1 MSRENLSTIRLEH
14 GQQVDKIDR
23 DIIGSPKESWTN
35 VDTSSNQ
42 SKFVDI
48 INSINDEI
56 NNIYKCGGDIAVDKQ
71 HAKGKMTARE
81 RIKYLVDKG
90 SFFNEIGKFAAHEM
104 YDEYGKINAAGVIV
118 GTGDVNGKKCMIVAN
133 DATVKAGAYF
143 EVTLKKTLRAQQIS
157 IENNLPI
164 IYLVDS
170 AGVFLPLQ
178 DQVFP
183 DEGHFGKIFY
193 NNARMSAMG
202 ITQIACV
209 MGPCVAGGAYLPVMC
224 DKYIIVKG
232 GNMFLAGPALVK
244 AAIGQNIDSE
254 TLGGAET
261 HSSISGT
268 ADYHEEDDISGLDRI
283 KSIISH
289 INFETESTMHQS
301 EALDPNFEIN
311 DVISLFDPDR
321 PSSYNTLEL
330 IARLV
335 DGSEFLEYKK
345 DYGKTIICGT
355 AKIGGY
361 NIGIIANQKSN
372 VKTKLNEI
380 QMGGVIYSDSADKAA
395 RFIMNCNQDKVPLLF
410 LHDVNGFM
418 VGKDAEWG
426 GIAKDGAKLVNVISN
441 STVPKISIVLGGS
454 YGAGNYAM
462 SGRAYNPRF
471 LYAWPSAKIAVMG
484 GDAAAKTLSTIKISK
499 MNNVT
504 EEVKTEIFNE
514 IKDKYTKQSD
524 PRYAAARLWIDE
536 IINPLDT
543 RKVIIESLD
552 VVKNEGKIEKATYG
566 ALQV

>member
-1 MSRENLSTIRLEH
+1 MNNDLIGNKIEDWVNIDISDNRKEYLDLINKYKIEIENIE
-14 GQQVDKIDR
+14 
-23 DIIGSPKESWTN
+23 
-35 VDTSSNQ
+35 
-42 SKFVDI
+42 
-48 INSINDEI
+48 
-56 NNIYKCGGDIAVDKQ
+56 KCGGDIAVEKQ
-71 HAKGKMTARE
+71 HSKGKMTARE
-81 RIKYLVDKG
+81 RIKYLLDEN
-90 SFFNEIGKFAAHEM
+90 SQFNEIGKFAAYDM
-104 YDEYGKINAAGVIV
+104 YKEYGEINAAGVLV
-118 GTGDVNGKKCMIVAN
+118 GTGDIRGKKTIIVAN

-143 EVTLKKTLRAQQIS
+143 EVSLKKTLRAQQIA

-183 DEGHFGKIFY
+183 DEAHFGRIFY
-193 NNARMSAMG
+193 NNAKISSMG

-261 HSSISGT
+261 HSAISGT
-268 ADYHEEDDISGLDRI
+268 ADYHEENDIDGLDRI
-283 KSIISH
+283 KTILSH
-289 INFETESTMHQS
+289 INCKTDSEITRGETLEPKHDI
-301 EALDPNFEIN
+301 E
-311 DVISLFDPDR
+311 DVISLFS
-321 PSSYNTLEL
+321 PSFPKPYNMLE
-330 IARLV
+330 IISRIV
-335 DGSEFLEYKK
+335 DGSTFSEYKK
-345 DYGKTIICGT
+345 DYGKTILCGT
-355 AKIGGY
+355 AKIGGF
-361 NIGIIANQKSN
+361 NVGIVANQKIN

-380 QMGGVIYSDSADKAA
+380 QMGGVVYSDSADKAA
-395 RFIMNCNQDKVPLLF
+395 RFIMNCNQDKVPVIF

-441 STVPKISIVLGGS
+441 STIPKISIIVGGS

-471 LYAWPSAKIAVMG
+471 MFAWPSAKISVMG
-484 GDAAAKTLSTIKISK
+484 GEQAAKTLTEIQVSK
-499 MNNVT
+499 MNNVD
-504 EEVKTEIFNE
+504 EEIKKDIFNK
-514 IKDKYTKQSD
+514 IKNRYDKQSD
-524 PRYAAARLWIDE
+524 PRYAAARLWVDE
-536 IINPLDT
+536 IIDPRET
-543 RKVIIESLD
+543 RKIIIECLD
-552 VVKNEGKIEKATYG
+552 VVRNEGTIPNAIYG

>member
-1 MSRENLSTIRLEH
+1 MN
-14 GQQVDKIDR
+14 K
-23 DIIGSPKESWTN
+23 DIIGTSKESWENTN
-35 VDTSSNQ
+35 SSSNHE
-42 SKFVDI
+42 KFVKL
-48 INSINDEI
+48 INTIKEGINEI
-56 NNIYKCGGDIAVDKQ
+56 NKSGGEIAIDKQ
-71 HAKGKMTARE
+71 HSKGKMTARE
-81 RIKYLVDKG
+81 RISYLIDKN
-90 SFFNEIGKFAAHEM
+90 SFFNEIGKFAAYEM

-118 GTGDVNGKKCMIVAN
+118 GTADINKRKCVIVAN

-143 EVTLKKTLRAQQIS
+143 EVTLKKTLRAQQIA

-268 ADYHEEDDISGLDRI
+268 TDYNEDDDIAGLDRI
-283 KSIISH
+283 KSILSH
-289 INFETESTMHQS
+289 INFKESTTIRKDDVT
-301 EALDPNFEIN
+301 DPKYDIN
-311 DVISLFDPDR
+311 DLLSLFDPHS
-321 PSSYNTLEL
+321 PSSYDTLEL
-330 IARLV
+330 ISRIV
-335 DGSEFLEYKK
+335 DGSEFVEYKK
-345 DYGKTIICGT
+345 DYGKTITCGT

-361 NIGIIANQKSN
+361 NIGIVANQKNN

-395 RFIMNCNQDKVPLLF
+395 RFIMNCNQDKIPLLF

-484 GDAAAKTLSTIKISK
+484 GDQAAKTLSTIKISK
-499 MNNVT
+499 MNNVSDEMK
-504 EEVKTEIFNE
+504 EEIYLE
-514 IKDKYTKQSD
+514 IKNQYEKQSD

-543 RKVIIESLD
+543 RKIIIESLD
-552 VVKNEGKIEKATYG
+552 VVRNEGEIKNATYG

>member
-1 MSRENLSTIRLEH
+1 M
-14 GQQVDKIDR
+14 DK
-23 DIIGSPKESWTN
+23 DIIGTPKDSWIN
-35 VDTSSNQ
+35 IDTSSNHANFIQ
-42 SKFVDI
+42 LINI
-48 INSINDEI
+48 INKDIDH
-56 NNIYKCGGDIAVDKQ
+56 IYKCGGEIAVDKQ
-71 HAKGKMTARE
+71 HSKGKMTARE
-81 RIKYLVDKG
+81 RIDYLIDNH
-90 SFFNEIGKFAAHEM
+90 SFFNEIGKFAAYDM
-104 YDEYGKINAAGVIV
+104 YKDYGDISAAGVIV
-118 GTGDVNGKKCMIVAN
+118 GTGDINKQKCVIVAN

-157 IENNLPI
+157 IENKLPI

-193 NNARMSAMG
+193 NNAKISAMG

-283 KSIISH
+283 KSIVEH
-289 INFETESTMHQS
+289 INFKKSTIM
-301 EALDPNFEIN
+301 ERKNPIDPKY
-311 DVISLFDPDR
+311 DPSDLLSLFNPNN
-321 PSSYNTLEL
+321 PSSYNMLEL
-330 IARLV
+330 ISRLI
-335 DGSEFLEYKK
+335 DASEFIEYKRN
-345 DYGKTIICGT
+345 YGKTIICGT

-361 NIGIIANQKSN
+361 NIGIVANQKIN

-380 QMGGVIYSDSADKAA
+380 QMGGVFYSDSSDKAA
-395 RFIMNCNQDKVPLLF
+395 RFIMNCNQDKIPLLF

-484 GDAAAKTLSTIKISK
+484 GDQAAKTLSTIKISK
-499 MNNVT
+499 MNNVSD
-504 EEVKTEIFNE
+504 EIKEKIYSE
-514 IKDKYTKQSD
+514 IKDQYEKQSD

-552 VVKNEGKIEKATYG
+552 VVRNEGKIKNAIYG
-566 ALQV
+566 VIQV

>member
-81 RIKYLVDKG
+81 RIKYLLDKG

>member
-1 MSRENLSTIRLEH
+1 MNNDLI
-14 GQQVDKIDR
+14 GNKIED
-23 DIIGSPKESWTN
+23 WVN
-35 VDTSSNQ
+35 VDISDNR
-42 SKFVDI
+42 KEYLDL
-48 INSINDEI
+48 INKYKIEI
-56 NNIYKCGGDIAVDKQ
+56 ENIEKCGGDIAVGKQ
-71 HAKGKMTARE
+71 HSKGKMTARE
-81 RIKYLVDKG
+81 RIKYLLDEN
-90 SFFNEIGKFAAHEM
+90 SQFNEIGKFAAYDM
-104 YDEYGKINAAGVIV
+104 YKEYGEINAAGVLV
-118 GTGDVNGKKCMIVAN
+118 GTGDVSGKKSIIVAN

-143 EVTLKKTLRAQQIS
+143 EVSLKKTLRAQQIA

-183 DEGHFGKIFY
+183 DEAHFGRIFY
-193 NNARMSAMG
+193 NNAKISSMG

-261 HSSISGT
+261 HSAISGT
-268 ADYHEEDDISGLDRI
+268 ADYHEENDIDGLDRI
-283 KSIISH
+283 KTILGH
-289 INFETESTMHQS
+289 INCKTDSEIIRGETLEPKHDI
-301 EALDPNFEIN
+301 E
-311 DVISLFDPDR
+311 DVISLFS
-321 PSSYNTLEL
+321 PSFPKPYNMLE
-330 IARLV
+330 IISRIV
-335 DGSEFLEYKK
+335 DGSTFSEYKK
-345 DYGKTIICGT
+345 DYGKTILCGT
-355 AKIGGY
+355 SKIGGF
-361 NIGIIANQKSN
+361 NVGIVANQKIN

-380 QMGGVIYSDSADKAA
+380 QMGGVVYSDSADKAA
-395 RFIMNCNQDKVPLLF
+395 RFIMNCNQDKVPVIF

-441 STVPKISIVLGGS
+441 STIPKISVIVGGS

-471 LYAWPSAKIAVMG
+471 MFAWPSAKISVMG
-484 GDAAAKTLSTIKISK
+484 GEQAAKTLTEIQVSK
-499 MNNVT
+499 MNNVD
-504 EEVKTEIFNE
+504 EEVKKDIFNK
-514 IKDKYTKQSD
+514 IKNRYDKQSD
-524 PRYAAARLWIDE
+524 PRYAAARLWVDE
-536 IINPLDT
+536 IIDPRET
-543 RKVIIESLD
+543 RKIIIECLD
-552 VVKNEGKIEKATYG
+552 VVRNEGAIPNAIYG